1 MGEVANIPQL
11 RFPEFSNEWEESKVG
26 KVFKVSAGGDIKTEN
41 VSQIK
46 TDGFPY
52 PIYANAEKA
61 KGLYGY
67 SNLYKSEANVV
78 TVAGRGVNIGIAH
91 VRLEPFYPI
100 VRLLVLNP
108 IKDADV
114 KFWENQLNQLNLFV
128 ESTGV
133 PQLTAPQI
141 SSYKVKY
148 PSKPEQQKIAA
159 FLTAVDNK
167 IEQLSKKQELLGE
180 YKKGL
185 MQQIFSQA
193 IRFKAD
199 DGSDFP
205 DWEEKKLG
213 DVAEIVGGGTP
224 PTAVE
229 KYWNGNIQWFTP
241 TEIKSKFIV
250 NSKRTITQVGLDT
263 SSAKLL
269 PKGTLLFSSRASVGE
284 VGIAVQECTT
294 NQGFQSFIVNKNNEP
309 EFLYNWIIKN
319 KKEFIRR
326 ASGST
331 FLEIGK
337 SEIKKIK
344 LHIPALPEQ
353 TKIANFLSSIDSKI
367 EQLSKKQELLGEYKK
382 GLMQQIFSQVIR
394 FKADDG
400 CDFPDWKEKK
410 LGDVGNFYRGHSYN
424 STNVKDSGLLV
435 LRSSNIKND
444 SLILDNDLQFVNK
457 DCSDNIS
464 LKTNDIVICMAN
476 GSKRLVGK
484 SGIYHGDYNGKLTVG
499 AFCSIF
505 RTDNLLSKY
514 ILQTVQYRKYL
525 HILLAG
531 TNINNLKNS
540 ELSELTF
547 NLPVSSFEQT
557 KIASFLSS
565 IDNKIEQVDKQLDES
580 KQFKKALLQQ
590 MFV

>member
-11 RFPEFSNEWEESKVG
+11 RFPEFDQPLLTDILLNLTDVLRCGIAATPKYVDSGITFLSSQNVTPTGKILMDKCNFISEDYYKKISKNA
-26 KVFKVSAGGDIKTEN
+26 KLLKGDILYSRVGARYGNAAIFPFEGDYGVYVSLTHIRASQKLDNTFLKFLLNSPIGKT
-41 VSQIK
+41 Q
-46 TDGFPY
+46 
-52 PIYANAEKA
+52 A
-61 KGLYGY
+61 K
-67 SNLYKSEANVV
+67 K
-78 TVAGRGVNIGIAH
+78 GVFQGG
-91 VRLEPFYPI
+91 
-100 VRLLVLNP
+100 
-108 IKDADV
+108 
-114 KFWENQLNQLNLFV
+114 
-128 ESTGV
+128 GV
-133 PQLTAPQI
+133 PNLNV
-141 SSYKVKY
+141 KVVEKFKINF

-159 FLTAVDNK
+159 FLTAVDAK
-167 IEQLSKKQELLGE
+167 IEQLIKKKELL
-180 YKKGL
+180 
-185 MQQIFSQA
+185 
-193 IRFKAD
+193 D
-199 DGSDFP
+199 
-205 DWEEKKLG
+205 
-213 DVAEIVGGGTP
+213 
-224 PTAVE
+224 
-229 KYWNGNIQWFTP
+229 
-241 TEIKSKFIV
+241 
-250 NSKRTITQVGLDT
+250 
-263 SSAKLL
+263 
-269 PKGTLLFSSRASVGE
+269 
-284 VGIAVQECTT
+284 
-294 NQGFQSFIVNKNNEP
+294 
-309 EFLYNWIIKN
+309 
-319 KKEFIRR
+319 
-326 ASGST
+326 
-331 FLEIGK
+331 
-337 SEIKKIK
+337 
-344 LHIPALPEQ
+344 
-353 TKIANFLSSIDSKI
+353 
-367 EQLSKKQELLGEYKK
+367 EYKK

-457 DCSDNIS
+457 DCSDNVS

-547 NLPVSSFEQT
+547 NLPVSSFEQA
-557 KIASFLSS
+557 KIANFLSS
-565 IDNKIEQVDKQLDES
+565 IDNKIEQVGKQLDES